1 MRKPASSLAKVDYS
15 SAYLEQTHAFGELI
29 RNVDQST
36 PVPTCPGWS
45 LGQLFRHVGRGDRWA
60 AQIVRDRLDHFL
72 DPRSVEGGKPPPD
85 PDDAIS
91 WLYGGARLL
100 VDAVEQTGV
109 ETPVWTFLG
118 PRPAGWWV
126 RRRLHEVAV
135 HRADVAI
142 TVGGEFTLEPNVAAD
157 GISEFLERIAVQ
169 AGSGGTPLPL
179 EDDDTLHLHAT
190 DPGLLEAGRMD
201 GSSRR
206 ARRHLVASA
215 RKGCRG
221 TAWRRHRAAAGDGA
235 PTLGCRHRHRAVGG
249 CRGMA
254 KMAGSHAAVAA
265 AHGNFQTM
273 TTSEIATV
281 LAWHDALNAADI
293 ETLVALSTDDIDIGD
308 AHGAVQGHDALR
320 GWASSLTTTA
330 ELGRMYVHHGVVV
343 VEQKITSGEDPG
355 IARTGAAAFRVV
367 QDHVASV
374 FRHEDLASALAAT
387 ELTEDDLVD

>member
-190 DPGLLEAGRMD
+190 DPGLLEAGEWTV
-201 GSSRR
+201 RR
-206 ARRHLVASA
+206 DE
-215 RKGCRG
+215 RG
-221 TAWRRHRAAAGDGA
+221 VTWS
-235 PTLGCRHRHRAVGG
+235 HRHGKGAVALRGG
-249 CRGMA
+249 ATELLLAMVRRLSVADTGIELLGDA
-254 KMAGSHAAVAA
+254 GVWQKMAGSHAAVAA